1 MRIARAS
8 ERLRAYPHELS
19 GGMCQRV
26 LIAMALAAE
35 PSLLIADEPTTGLD
49 VTTQKV
55 IMDTLYELGASR
67 GLATL
72 LITHDVGLAARYC
85 RRICRD
91 ERRPHRGDRP
101 DRARDRAAEGAVHT
115 TPHGGDAAC
124 RTRARGFAA
133 ASGIVRPRSPTRG
146 TGKLRKTPRRFSR

>member
-1 MRIARAS
+1 MRGVRGRHIAFIFQNPRAALNPIRSVGDQVRDALEASGRANRQHSAARALELLEQVRIERAS

-72 LITHDVGLAARYC
+72 LITHDVGL
-85 RRICRD
+85 
-91 ERRPHRGDRP
+91 
-101 DRARDRAAEGAVHT
+101 
-115 TPHGGDAAC
+115 GGPLLPAHL
-124 RTRARGFAA
+124 
-133 ASGIVRPRSPTRG
+133 P
-146 TGKLRKTPRRFSR
+146 